1 MAPSPGSTIK
11 IEKVT
16 PPTYSPM
23 SVFPPIAD
31 VIDVTKKEKPG
42 KGFCLLMEDLMDA
55 GLSTSADI
63 LVLEESA
70 LTAIGNM
77 GWPHAWALRNFAK
90 RLALPVLGMNGSYQE
105 PELGELP
112 NLRLAHIKTEKGAVS
127 SVIKKEALKKEDSII
142 SIYESFEVTRKDSP
156 DVIEVNNSGESD
168 SESEDEVEG

>member
-1 MAPSPGSTIK
+1 
-11 IEKVT
+11 
-16 PPTYSPM
+16 M

-31 VIDVTKKEKPG
+31 VIDVAEKEKPG

-63 LVLEESA
+63 LILEESA

-77 GWPHAWALRNFAK
+77 GWPHAQALHNFAK
-90 RLALPVLGMNGSYQE
+90 RLVLPVLGMNGSYQE